1 MEKRAIDDAILFATN
16 KKQLFHHTYIYIYFQ
31 PKTSSSEISLT
42 DKYSRMGQLKLETW
56 NFNLNTILGHSLL
69 VGCFPGSRTSGA
81 WKRKRECCTTVCLLQ
96 EEKKVDDTR
105 EMARTLV
112 PCLVPITD
120 SWLAGNNPR
129 ELMVVEGSMTE
140 QEDVPRVSRRPWSPP
155 GFVRKQPGTSR
166 TIPLFHLSFYIS
178 WTTKCIRDWIPW
190 FVVPFFLRGS
200 MLAPAW
206 KPYLFNIKSWDISV
220 LQLQRGRHYTF
231 SRIISRITFQW

>member
-1 MEKRAIDDAILFATN
+1 MQFYLPQIKSNYFII
-16 KKQLFHHTYIYIYFQ
+16 HTYIYFQ

-42 DKYSRMGQLKLETW
+42 DKYSRMGQLKLET
-56 NFNLNTILGHSLL
+56 FNVTRFSAILFSSDASLG
-69 VGCFPGSRTSGA
+69 VEHPARGNGNGSVAPLSVYYG
-81 WKRKRECCTTVCLLQ
+81 

-112 PCLVPITD
+112 PCPVPITD

-140 QEDVPRVSRRPWSPP
+140 QDDVPRVSRRPWSPP

-190 FVVPFFLRGS
+190 FVAPFFLRGS

-206 KPYLFNIKSWDISV
+206 KSYLFNIKSWDISV
-220 LQLQRGRHYTF
+220 LQLQGGRHYT
-231 SRIISRITFQW
+231 ITLSHE